1 MFYGEFDHSLDAKGR
16 VILPAEI
23 RELLGEKGFMT
34 KVLDGC
40 LAIYRPE
47 EFQKVQ
53 AAMQEYGKGGR
64 EERHVARTFSAGT
77 RPITPD
83 KQGRVAIPPNLREFA
98 ELELEHEVKVI
109 GNVNHVELW
118 NTERWVEVD
127 RLGSERMRE
136 SDPALDAVGI

>member
-1 MFYGEFDHSLDAKGR
+1 MFYGEFEHSLDAKGR

-47 EFQKVQ
+47 EFEKVQ
-53 AAMQEYGKGGR
+53 AAVQEYGKRGR
-64 EERHVARTFSAGT
+64 KERNVARTFSAGT

-83 KQGRVAIPPNLREFA
+83 KQGRVPIPPQLRHFA
-98 ELELEHEVKVI
+98 ELDGDVKVI
-109 GNVNHVELW
+109 GNTNRVEIWNAARWDEVN
-118 NTERWVEVD
+118 RQ
-127 RLGSERMRE
+127 GSELMRE
-136 SDPALDAVGI
+136 SDPALDGIGI